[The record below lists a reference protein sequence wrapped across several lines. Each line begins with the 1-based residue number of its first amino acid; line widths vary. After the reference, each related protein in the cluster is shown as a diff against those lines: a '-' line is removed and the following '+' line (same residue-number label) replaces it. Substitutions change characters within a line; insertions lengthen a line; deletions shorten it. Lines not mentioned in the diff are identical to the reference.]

1 MTCAY
6 SEMYLED
13 AMKTLGEAV
22 DFALCD
28 QGLNPAEL
36 TAILSNS
43 LEMKQFER
51 GMPRVVC
58 GMSGDELA
66 REIIAQAGLKPV
78 ECREN
83 YPFDR
88 SPEYWAG
95 WVLAYAQWTSCL
107 GFDDLFEVAPLDWII
122 GSYHP
127 LHEASEDKFAQIVI
141 AKWNIAQADKKG
153 LKAARKAAGLTQ
165 KQLAAQSGVK
175 LRAIQL
181 YEQNQ
186 LDLRRASVSSA
197 LALAKTLDCNIEDLV
212 WQPIDLEYDS
222 RSRSSLKL

>member
-1 MTCAY
+1 MTYAY

-13 AMKTLGEAV
+13 AMRTLGEAV

-51 GMPRVVC
+51 GAPRVIC

-66 REIIAQAGLKPV
+66 REIIAGAGLKPA
-78 ECREN
+78 EYRRS

-88 SPEYWAG
+88 SPQYWAG
-95 WVLAYAQWTSCL
+95 WVLAYTQWTSSL
-107 GFDDLFEVAPLDWII
+107 GFSDLFEVAPLDWII
-122 GSYHP
+122 GSYYP
-127 LHEASEDKFAQIVI
+127 LHEASEDKLAGIVI
-141 AKWNIAQADKKG
+141 EKWNKAQADKKG
-153 LKAARKAAGLTQ
+153 LKAARRAAGLTQ
-165 KQLAAQSGVK
+165 KQLATQSGVK

-197 LALAKTLDCNIEDLV
+197 LALANTLDCTIEDLI
-212 WQPIDLEYDS
+212 WKPIVLEYDS
-222 RSRSSLKL
+222 RSIPSVKL